1 MDIKEF
7 ISREK
12 ARGDGYRLLSA
23 CFYQPEKD
31 LFLQEGLFK
40 NLASVLEQISPDASA
55 AVGEMEKEF
64 SRYGEEELTVDY
76 AKLFVG
82 PNELIAPPFGSVY
95 LDTGR
100 RVIGDSTMEVI
111 RMYEEQGLVMD
122 KEFRNLP
129 DHITAELEFMSYLIA
144 RETEA
149 LEKSDMDGAH
159 NYIGIQE
166 QFLDRFL
173 RKWVPPLCDKMKA
186 GAESGF
192 YKVLADLTAAFIRGE
207 HPGAG
212 LPEGL
217 RNINARA

>member
-1 MDIKEF
+1 
-7 ISREK
+7 
-12 ARGDGYRLLSA
+12 
-23 CFYQPEKD
+23 
-31 LFLQEGLFK
+31 
-40 NLASVLEQISPDASA
+40 VLEQISPDASA

-129 DHITAELEFMSYLIA
+129 DHITAELEFMSYLIFK
-144 RETEA
+144 EVEA
-149 LEKSDMDGAH
+149 LEKSELDTALKF
-159 NYIGIQE
+159 IRTQE
-166 QFLDRFL
+166 LFLNGFL
-173 RKWVPPLCDKMKA
+173 GKWIKPFCDKIKE
-186 GAESGF
+186 GVENEF
-192 YKVLADLTAAFIRGE
+192 YRSLADCLAVFIE
-207 HPGAG
+207 KAHAG
-212 LPEGL
+212 DELPEAL
-217 RNINARA
+217 KASPV